1 MLSLEGDPRL
11 WDGDACTSERL
22 SSRVLCLSAVWTQVL
37 CWRPVLSSRQPG
49 DQQSNHRIFVKLNNL
64 LFQVLCGPDYEERMV
79 FASLSSHPQHLA
91 QLRHGSQ
98 ENSPHQHQSQNSS
111 GHPPAQLR
119 RSSSFKSS
127 TPSLSSSSSPS
138 SLVPMP
144 LPPIQTMWPI
154 WRNIQLKKRR
164 WFHFD
169 RKHTHTVCV

>member
-1 MLSLEGDPRL
+1 MVLLEGDPRL

-22 SSRVLCLSAVWTQVL
+22 SSWVLCLSAVWTQVL

-49 DQQSNHRIFVKLNNL
+49 DQQSNHWIFVKLNNL
-64 LFQVLCGPDYEERMV
+64 LCQVLCGPDYEERMV

-98 ENSPHQHQSQNSS
+98 ETSPQQHQSQNSS
-111 GHPPAQLR
+111 GHSPAQLR

-154 WRNIQLKKRR
+154 WRNIQLKKRW

-169 RKHTHTVCV
+169 RKHLHTVCV